1 MEVNVSKAESRP
13 QTKERM
19 EGRKMAVTY
28 GKSLGRSVEDIAL
41 DCMLAGDAL

>member
-1 MEVNVSKAESRP
+1 MGVNVPKEGNRP

-28 GKSLGRSVEDIAL
+28 GKSLGQSVEDIAL